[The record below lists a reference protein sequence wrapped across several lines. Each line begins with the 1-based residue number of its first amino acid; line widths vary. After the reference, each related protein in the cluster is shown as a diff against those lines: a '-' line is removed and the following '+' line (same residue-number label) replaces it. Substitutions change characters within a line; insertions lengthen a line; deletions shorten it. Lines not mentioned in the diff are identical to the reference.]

1 MSKSLRYIVSEA
13 NKTAI
18 IKELKMKFIGII
30 RLIRMPIPKVIKRS
44 RMIFKILEKSG
55 LYFRYF
61 TKNKTTMIVDM
72 IAVAVIA

>member
-1 MSKSLRYIVSEA
+1 
-13 NKTAI
+13 
-18 IKELKMKFIGII
+18 MKFIGII
-30 RLIRMPIPKVIKRS
+30 RLIRMPIPKVIKKS

-61 TKNKTTMIVDM
+61 TKNKKTMIVDM

>member
-61 TKNKTTMIVDM
+61 TKNKKTMIVDM